1 MCLRLTCKFVVGR
14 NQDLYNMKGKLE
26 LLRLQ
31 NSASCDSKSGVF
43 MKEQTVEKQGLEAV
57 GKEGVCLEVGGGG
70 VEIPQSSKGEKEVKS
85 SEKKTRHFIHIISSL
100 QLLIIYN

>member
-1 MCLRLTCKFVVGR
+1 MCLRLTCKFGVGR

-43 MKEQTVEKQGLEAV
+43 MKEQTVEK
-57 GKEGVCLEVGGGG
+57 
-70 VEIPQSSKGEKEVKS
+70 
-85 SEKKTRHFIHIISSL
+85 
-100 QLLIIYN
+100 